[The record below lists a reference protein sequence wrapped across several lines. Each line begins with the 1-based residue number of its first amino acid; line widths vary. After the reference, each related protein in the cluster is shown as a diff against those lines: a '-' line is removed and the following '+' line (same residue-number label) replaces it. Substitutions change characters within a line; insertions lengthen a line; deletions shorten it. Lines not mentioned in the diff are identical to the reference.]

1 MAKTTPD
8 PFDRGVWKRLAERWL
23 RCADLVDSRSSVT
36 AQRHAPLDR
45 QTRRPSVQSH

>member
-23 RCADLVDSRSSVT
+23 RCADLVDSRSLT
-36 AQRHAPLDR
+36 AQRHAPMDR
-45 QTRRPSVQSH
+45 HPRRAGAHSH